1 MSASGEAA
9 GNWALRPA
17 APAPNIGPKYC
28 LLPHLIGRFPAMTTY
43 RLYLPDLDAVDRLG
57 AAIAAEARVGDIL
70 ALSGDLGAGKTTLAR
85 AVLSHL
91 GLTEEAPSPTFT
103 IVVTYDAPPL
113 RLPVW
118 HVDLY
123 RLEEPEETVELG
135 LEEAFDD
142 ALSLIEWPERMGAFL
157 PHDRLWLSLAPATS
171 GAGRTLTVDAPP
183 AWEERARRLF
193 QSLQSAE

>member
-1 MSASGEAA
+1 MSLAPGRRPLEYAPETPP
-9 GNWALRPA
+9 LRP
-17 APAPNIGPKYC
+17 PF
-28 LLPHLIGRFPAMTTY
+28 HLIGCSPAMTAC
-43 RLYLPDLDAVDRLG
+43 RLHLPDLAAVDELG
-57 AAIAAEARVGDIL
+57 AAIAREARIGDIL

-85 AVLSHL
+85 AILTHL
-91 GLTEEAPSPTFT
+91 GLREEAPSPTFT

-135 LEEAFDD
+135 LDEAFDT
-142 ALSLIEWPERMGAFL
+142 ALSLIEWPERMGGFL
-157 PHDRLWLSLAPATS
+157 PHDRLWLSLAPAAS
-171 GAGRTLTVDAPP
+171 GGGRTLTVDAPP

-193 QSLQSAE
+193 QPFQSAE